1 MTINRKGGKHKHMK
15 RNRNVGED
23 RRNPKHIRK
32 ALSEMGEFYAKVI
45 KPYGNKRFEVTI
57 VDTTW
62 QQKKRTMT
70 ASLRGSKKMRKFERV
85 TADKI
90 VMVTYDDTIGYLDIA
105 HVYKD
110 WEVSH
115 LTKEKIEETG
125 EFRIVLDN
133 TVRDDVFNFDYSLLN
148 SSVKT
153 EKDDPKSV
161 SIAELTG
168 IASDDEYN
176 EECQDII
183 SNNINRNRNN
193 KSKKEKD
200 LDDFIDNI

>member
-23 RRNPKHIRK
+23 RKNPKHIRR

-62 QQKKRTMT
+62 KGKKITMT

-85 TADKI
+85 TSDKI

-110 WEVSH
+110 WEVSYI
-115 LTKEKIEETG
+115 KKDKVEETG
-125 EFRIVLDN
+125 EFRIILDN
-133 TVRDDVFNFDYSLLN
+133 VVKDDVFSFDFSLQN
-148 SSVKT
+148 TEVKT
-153 EKDDPKSV
+153 KEDDPKSI
-161 SIAELTG
+161 SISELTG
-168 IASDDEYN
+168 IPSDDE
-176 EECQDII
+176 EEEVNYQNVSHIKT
-183 SNNINRNRNN
+183 SNKKNDLEELIN
-193 KSKKEKD
+193 S
-200 LDDFIDNI
+200 I

>member
-15 RNRNVGED
+15 RNRNVGEE
-23 RRNPKHIRK
+23 RKNPKHIRK
-32 ALSEMGEFYAKVI
+32 ALNEMGEFYAKVI

-57 VDTTW
+57 VDSTW

-70 ASLRGSKKMRKFERV
+70 ATLRGSKKMRKFERV

-90 VMVTYDDTIGYLDIA
+90 VMVTYDETIGYLDIA

-110 WEVSH
+110 WEVSY
-115 LTKEKIEETG
+115 LKKDKVEETG

-133 TVRDDVFNFDYSLLN
+133 TVGDYTFSFDYSLQN
-148 SSVKT
+148 TSKQT
-153 EKDDPKSV
+153 DKDDHKSI

-168 IASDDEYN
+168 IVSDDE
-176 EECQDII
+176 EEEEVNYQNV
-183 SNNINRNRNN
+183 SY
-193 KSKKEKD
+193 SKKSNKKKED
-200 LDDFIDNI
+200 LDNFIDNI

>member
-15 RNRNVGED
+15 RNRNVGEE
-23 RRNPKHIRK
+23 RNNPKHIRK
-32 ALSEMGEFYAKVI
+32 AFNEMGEFYAKVI
-45 KPYGNKRFEVTI
+45 KPYGNKRFEITI
-57 VDTTW
+57 IDSTW

-70 ASLRGSKKMRKFERV
+70 ASLRGSRKMRKLGRL

-90 VMVTYDDTIGYLDIA
+90 VLVTYDDTINYIDIA
-105 HVYKD
+105 HIYKD

-115 LTKEKIEETG
+115 LKKDKVEETG

-133 TVRDDVFNFDYSLLN
+133 TIRDDVFSFDYSLQN
-148 SSVKT
+148 TSVKT
-153 EKDDPKSV
+153 EKDDPKSI
-161 SIAELTG
+161 SIEELTG

-183 SNNINRNRNN
+183 SKNMNRNRNN
-193 KSKKEKD
+193 KTKKEKD

>member
-23 RRNPKHIRK
+23 RKNPKHIRR
-32 ALSEMGEFYAKVI
+32 ALYEMGEFYAKVI

-62 QQKKRTMT
+62 KGKKITMT

-85 TADKI
+85 TSDKI

-110 WEVSH
+110 WEVSYI
-115 LTKEKIEETG
+115 KKDKVEETG
-125 EFRIVLDN
+125 EFRIILDN
-133 TVRDDVFNFDYSLLN
+133 VVKDNVFSFDFSLQN
-148 SSVKT
+148 TEVKT
-153 EKDDPKSV
+153 KEDDPR
-161 SIAELTG
+161 SISISELTG
-168 IASDDEYN
+168 IPSDDE
-176 EECQDII
+176 EEEVNYQNVSHIKT
-183 SNNINRNRNN
+183 SNKKNDLEELIN
-193 KSKKEKD
+193 S
-200 LDDFIDNI
+200 I

>member
-23 RRNPKHIRK
+23 RKNPKHIRR

-62 QQKKRTMT
+62 KGKKITMT

-85 TADKI
+85 TSDKI

-110 WEVSH
+110 WEVSYI
-115 LTKEKIEETG
+115 KKDKVEETG
-125 EFRIVLDN
+125 EFRIILDN
-133 TVRDDVFNFDYSLLN
+133 VVKDNVFSFDFSLQN
-148 SSVKT
+148 KEEKT
-153 EKDDPKSV
+153 KEDDPR
-161 SIAELTG
+161 SISISEITS
-168 IASDDEYN
+168 IPSDDE
-176 EECQDII
+176 EEEVNYQNVSHIKT
-183 SNNINRNRNN
+183 SNKKDDLEELIN
-193 KSKKEKD
+193 S
-200 LDDFIDNI
+200 I